1 MTERFKK
8 LVSSIDYYDLWDTVE
23 DKGYVA
29 EDLANALYEENEQ
42 LKESVYS
49 WSKSYNRVYEENE
62 QLKTQLQNTSRQ
74 RDEFHRGARENA
86 NRIGKLE
93 KENEQLNTQKLN
105 IEVDRDYFRTK
116 ASSLED
122 GYLQLQNKEIRLKKE
137 NEQLK
142 KENYE
147 LHKRLGDFEP
157 FERYMK
163 ERTSKTSVNDIIGL
177 VKTNEPT
184 NSVELKKELYK

>member
-42 LKESVYS
+42 LK
-49 WSKSYNRVYEENE
+49 
-62 QLKTQLQNTSRQ
+62 TQLQNTSRQ

-93 KENEQLNTQKLN
+93 KENEQLKDF
-105 IEVDRDYFRTK
+105 IR
-116 ASSLED
+116 
-122 GYLQLQNKEIRLKKE
+122 KEFPKS
-137 NEQLK
+137 
-142 KENYE
+142 
-147 LHKRLGDFEP
+147 HKHILD
-157 FERYMK
+157 
-163 ERTSKTSVNDIIGL
+163 GL
-177 VKTNEPT
+177 VMNGK
-184 NSVELKKELYK
+184 